1 MRLAILWLLLPVIS
15 IGADLRID
23 HVTVA
28 GQSLQA
34 MQANL
39 EKIGIKVG
47 YGGAHTNHA
56 TEMAIASFPD
66 GSYIELIARQKNFD
80 PAMLALH
87 PWAKFIG
94 GDAGPCA
101 WAVRPKDFNSEVA
114 RLKATGLAIQAT
126 PGGRTRPDGTALQW
140 ETAAIENE
148 PTGDFLPFLIRDV
161 TPRDKRAY
169 PDGRPANR
177 DESGV
182 LRVIIAVNK
191 IPDAFDRFRAAY
203 PDSGRPLKEVD
214 ARFGAQL
221 AWIPD
226 SPVIFAAPLGSSS
239 WVAQRIEKFGE
250 GPCAFILSSKKAVK
264 ADWKLQSRWFGR
276 DVKWFDPEQLG
287 WWLGVESQQ

>member
-1 MRLAILWLLLPVIS
+1 MRIAALLLVSALIAA
-15 IGADLRID
+15 GADLRID

-28 GQSLQA
+28 GQDLQA
-34 MQANL
+34 MQAAL
-39 EKIGIKVG
+39 RKIGINVE

-80 PAMLALH
+80 PAMLASH
-87 PWAKFIG
+87 PWAKFID

-101 WAVRPKDFNSEVA
+101 WAVRPKDFAAEVA
-114 RLKATGLAIQAT
+114 RLRAAGLPIEAT

-140 ETAAIENE
+140 ETAALQNE
-148 PTGDFLPFLIRDV
+148 PNGGFLPFLIRDI
-161 TPRDKRAY
+161 TPREKRAQ
-169 PDGRPANR
+169 PSGKPANR
-177 DESGV
+177 DETGL

-203 PDSGRPLKEVD
+203 PDAGKPLKQVD
-214 ARFGAQL
+214 VHFGAEL

-239 WVAQRIEKFGE
+239 WVAERIEKFGE
-250 GPCAFILSSKKAVK
+250 GPCAFVLSSKKSVK
-264 ADWKLQSRWFGR
+264 ADWKVESRWFGR
-276 DVKWFDPEQLG
+276 DLKWFDAAQLG
-287 WWLGVESQQ
+287 WRLGVEPQQ